1 VNGLRIIAC
10 VGFLGCT
17 CALHAQER
25 PENRPIEHRI
35 APSALQSPVGAPVGY
50 STRQLRERLD
60 PVRRERMQIRRWL
73 DDRRTGSVL
82 HRRSSGTKRDLNRES
97 GFWKA
102 TVGNSAAKN
111 WSPYP
116 DRYLDARTIKFPLPR
131 K

>member
-1 VNGLRIIAC
+1 MNGLRTIAC
-10 VGFLGCT
+10 VGFLGCA

-73 DDRRTGSVL
+73 DDRRTESVL

-97 GFWKA
+97 AFWKA

-111 WSPYP
+111 WRPYT